1 MTTALA
7 GEGEHVSGDPAASPE
22 SKRAAPVRPPR
33 QEEMPFAVVD
43 GEPVVELPRDLYIP
57 PDALEVFLEAFE
69 GPLDLLLYLV
79 KRQNLDILDI
89 PIATITRQYMEYIEL
104 MKELRL
110 ELAAEYLAMAAMLAE
125 IKSRLLLP
133 CPESIDDEEDPRAEL
148 VRRLR
153 EYERYKQAAE
163 RLDGLPRVGR
173 DLIEVRA
180 AAPYVRIERRQP
192 RVELDDLLAA
202 LAGVLARAQAYRHH
216 HVRLESLSVRER
228 MSMVLEHVQRVRF
241 VEFTALF
248 TPREGR
254 QGVVVTLLALLELVR
269 ESLVDLVQARPFGPV
284 HVRAAGGETARDEAV
299 AGETAGGEATG
310 DEAARE

>member
-1 MTTALA
+1 MAGIETTAPQ
-7 GEGEHVSGDPAASPE
+7 PAPPE
-22 SKRAAPVRPPR
+22 PSRRPW

-43 GEPVVELPRDLYIP
+43 GEPVIELPRDLYIP

-89 PIATITRQYMEYIEL
+89 PVATITKQYMEYIDL

-133 CPESIDDEEDPRAEL
+133 QPESIDDEDDPRAEL
-148 VRRLR
+148 VRRLQ

-163 RLDGLPRVGR
+163 QLDELPRVGR
-173 DLIEVRA
+173 DLVEVRT
-180 AAPYVRIERRQP
+180 AAPHVRIERPQP
-192 RVELDDLLAA
+192 RVELEDLLVA
-202 LAGVLARAQAYRHH
+202 LADVLARAQAYRHYQ
-216 HVRLESLSVRER
+216 VRMESLSVRER
-228 MSMVLEHVQRVRF
+228 MSLVLEHVQRARF

-248 TPREGR
+248 TAQEGR
-254 QGVVVTLLALLELVR
+254 QGVVVTLLALLELLR
-269 ESLVDLVQARPFGPV
+269 ESLIDLVQARPFGPV
-284 HVRAAGGETARDEAV
+284 HVSASGLEAPET
-299 AGETAGGEATG
+299 
-310 DEAARE
+310 

>member
-1 MTTALA
+1 MDDFET
-7 GEGEHVSGDPAASPE
+7 VSPQAHPLE
-22 SKRAAPVRPPR
+22 PRPRPW
-33 QEEMPFAVVD
+33 QAEMPFAVVD
-43 GEPVVELPRDLYIP
+43 GESVIDLPKDLYIP

-79 KRQNLDILDI
+79 KRRNLDIIDI
-89 PIATITRQYMEYIEL
+89 PIATITRQYMEYIDL

-133 CPESIDDEEDPRAEL
+133 RPESIDDEEDPRAEL

-163 RLDGLPRVGR
+163 RLDELPRIGR
-173 DLIEVRA
+173 DLVEIRTA
-180 AAPYVRIERRQP
+180 TPYVRIERPQP

-202 LAGVLARAQAYRHH
+202 LVDVLARARTHRHH
-216 HVRLESLSVRER
+216 QVRMEWLSVRER
-228 MSMVLEHVQRVRF
+228 MSIVLAHVQQARF
-241 VEFTALF
+241 VEFATLF

-254 QGVVVTLLALLELVR
+254 QGVVVTLLALLELLR
-269 ESLVDLVQARPFGPV
+269 ESLVDLVQARPFGPI
-284 HVRAAGGETARDEAV
+284 HVRAAPGERA
-299 AGETAGGEATG
+299 G
-310 DEAARE
+310 DEAARQ

>member
-1 MTTALA
+1 MDDFEATLPQPD
-7 GEGEHVSGDPAASPE
+7 VPE
-22 SKRAAPVRPPR
+22 PRRRPW

-43 GEPVVELPRDLYIP
+43 GEPVVDLPRDLYIP

-89 PIATITRQYMEYIEL
+89 PIATITRQYMEYIDL

-133 CPESIDDEEDPRAEL
+133 QPETIDDEDDPRAEL
-148 VRRLR
+148 VRRLQ
-153 EYERYKQAAE
+153 EYERYKQAAD
-163 RLDGLPRVGR
+163 RLDELPRIGR
-173 DLIEVRA
+173 DLVEVRA
-180 AAPYVRIERRQP
+180 ATPYVRIERPQP

-202 LAGVLARAQAYRHH
+202 LADVLARAESYRRHQ
-216 HVRLESLSVRER
+216 VQMEWLSVRER
-228 MSMVLEHVQRVRF
+228 MSIVLEQVQHARF

-254 QGVVVTLLALLELVR
+254 QGVVVTLLALLELLR
-269 ESLVDLVQARPFGPV
+269 ESLVDIVQARPFGPI
-284 HVRAAGGETARDEAV
+284 HVRAAGGETAADEA
-299 AGETAGGEATG
+299 AG
-310 DEAARE
+310 DEAAGDEAVRR